1 MTLLG
6 PSPSLKTFSRNIVD
20 TSTAGRTPG
29 TAPPGSVGT
38 QWLTAASCWTGSR
51 GGTVTE
57 KLTMTETIMMTETI
71 IMTERRVM
79 SEGDNGDT
87 ELHENLTRAA
97 DCYLL

>member
-1 MTLLG
+1 MG

-29 TAPPGSVGT
+29 TAPPGSAGT
-38 QWLTAASCWTGSR
+38 RRLTAASCLTGSR

-57 KLTMTETIMMTETI
+57 KLTMTETIMMTEKI

-87 ELHENLTRAA
+87 ELH
-97 DCYLL
+97 

>member
-38 QWLTAASCWTGSR
+38 RWLTEASCLTGSR

-57 KLTMTETIMMTETI
+57 KLTMTETI
-71 IMTERRVM
+71 IMTEMRVM

>member
-1 MTLLG
+1 M
-6 PSPSLKTFSRNIVD
+6 
-20 TSTAGRTPG
+20 
-29 TAPPGSVGT
+29 
-38 QWLTAASCWTGSR
+38 
-51 GGTVTE
+51 TE

-87 ELHENLTRAA
+87 ELHESLTRAA

>member
-1 MTLLG
+1 
-6 PSPSLKTFSRNIVD
+6 
-20 TSTAGRTPG
+20 
-29 TAPPGSVGT
+29 
-38 QWLTAASCWTGSR
+38 
-51 GGTVTE
+51 
-57 KLTMTETIMMTETI
+57 MTETIMMTEKI